1 MQKKQ
6 FTELRVG
13 IFVFI
18 ALLLGMITL
27 FQVGSKREMF
37 ASQYTL
43 YANFQDISGLR
54 IGASVQL
61 AGLDVGYVDDIRFP
75 KDILIR
81 EITVVLRI
89 NRKYQERIRADSVA
103 SINTQGLLGDKYV
116 YISVGSEE
124 EPVLKEKGVIKTK
137 ETVSIFALAEKA
149 GEIMD
154 DIGKASKAINDMLK
168 SVSGEK
174 EGDLKASMRSLR
186 NTLEQ
191 IEKGKGVLHA
201 LIYDPKGEKIISDL
215 GETMTSIKEI
225 TTGVSEDTKEKAAGL
240 VSNLRKASA
249 DLKEIMG
256 SIKRGEGTLGMLI
269 RDPSLYNDLRALL
282 GRANRNAL
290 MRSVVRATIREDDA
304 KMLK

>member
-1 MQKKQ
+1 MKKEL

-13 IFVFI
+13 LFVFV

-27 FQVGSKREMF
+27 FQVGSQREMF
-37 ASQYTL
+37 ANQYTL

-61 AGLDVGYVDDIRFP
+61 AGLDVGFVDDIRFP

-81 EITVVLRI
+81 EITVVMRI
-89 NRKYQERIRADSVA
+89 NKKYQERIRADSVA
-103 SINTQGLLGDKYV
+103 TVNTQGLLGDKFI
-116 YISVGSEE
+116 YISVGSEDQA
-124 EPVLKEKGVIKTK
+124 VLKDKGVIKSK

-149 GEIMD
+149 GDIMD
-154 DIGKASKAINDMLK
+154 NISEAAKAINSMLK
-168 SVSGEK
+168 SVEGEK
-174 EGDLKASMRSLR
+174 EGDFKASIRSLR
-186 NTLEQ
+186 KSIEQ

-215 GETMTSIKEI
+215 GDTISSIKDI
-225 TTGVSEDTKEKAAGL
+225 TAGISEDTKEKTAGL
-240 VSNLRKASA
+240 VSNLRRASA

-256 SIKRGEGTLGMLI
+256 SIRRGEGTLGMLI
-269 RDPSLYNDLRALL
+269 RDPALYNDLRTLL

-290 MRSVVRATIREDDA
+290 MKSVVRATLRENDPE
-304 KMLK
+304 MLK